1 MCIFR
6 DKSSNLVV
14 RSTSSNETNELFDFF
29 LSGIPNNFYDLIGVA
44 AMKLYLLSGNFEL
57 LLGLSKV
64 LLGFPGRNLPT
75 FVRWLVDD
83 AFAVVVGT
91 FGTGSAILVDGALR
105 QKTHVSNV
113 FNLALGQQSHHKV
126 SVAGRI
132 EPQSSKGGTT
142 R

>member
-75 FVRWLVDD
+75 FVR
-83 AFAVVVGT
+83 
-91 FGTGSAILVDGALR
+91 
-105 QKTHVSNV
+105 
-113 FNLALGQQSHHKV
+113 
-126 SVAGRI
+126 
-132 EPQSSKGGTT
+132 
-142 R
+142 